1 VEERCENL
9 VEALNILEEHYKTMK
24 YVMSKAAEYEE
35 LEMKGEVSVGEDEY
49 EEYNAEHDD
58 GGDDMEVDFMSGEVR
73 KRGGGKE

>member
-1 VEERCENL
+1 
-9 VEALNILEEHYKTMK
+9 MK

-35 LEMKGEVSVGEDEY
+35 LEMEEVSVGEDEC
-49 EEYNAEHDD
+49 EEYNAEHDDD